1 MNIGQISESRYWL
14 IHNRYFFNT
23 DLRKTNNID
32 RIFLAHIQHI
42 RDVAGIDH
50 VGIGA
55 DFCGV
60 TLTPEGAE
68 DVSKYPIV
76 FAVLL
81 EQGWTAEELG
91 KLASNNLIRVLR
103 EVEIVRDD
111 LAQMEPMQ
119 NWIPEEDYSPEEKSC
134 KSGF

>member
-1 MNIGQISESRYWL
+1 MIYFL
-14 IHNRYFFNT
+14 I
-23 DLRKTNNID
+23 
-32 RIFLAHIQHI
+32 AHIQHI

-81 EQGWTAEELG
+81 EQG
-91 KLASNNLIRVLR
+91 N
-103 EVEIVRDD
+103 
-111 LAQMEPMQ
+111 
-119 NWIPEEDYSPEEKSC
+119 
-134 KSGF
+134 